1 MAAEMSRAVTLD
13 TDPGANTTVPVVLIK
28 PSKGWVPL
36 RLRELW
42 EYRELLYFLT
52 WRDIKVRYKQTVL
65 GGAWAIIQPFFMMV
79 VFSLFFGKLARMP
92 SDGIPYPIFSY
103 AALVP
108 WTFFANG
115 LSQASNSLVS
125 SARLIT
131 KVYFPRLAI
140 PLATVLSGVVDFV
153 LAFVVLVGMMFYYGI
168 KPTVGVVWLLP
179 FLGLALVTALGVG
192 LWLSALNLQFRDVR
206 YVVPFLTQFWLFATP
221 IAYPSSLLGPPWHTV
236 YGLNPMAG
244 VVEGFRWAL
253 LGSGTAPGPMVLVS
267 SATALAILVGGA
279 FYFRRMEKTF
289 ADVA

>member
-28 PSKGWVPL
+28 PSTGWVPL

-65 GGAWAIIQPFFMMV
+65 GAAWAILQPLLTMV
-79 VFSLFFGKLARMP
+79 VFSVFFGRLARIP
-92 SDGIPYPIFSY
+92 SDGLPYPLFAY

-115 LSQASNSLVS
+115 LSQASNSLVA

-140 PLATVLSGVVDFV
+140 PIGAVLSGLVDFA
-153 LAFVVLVGMMFYYGI
+153 LAFLVLLGMMFFYGI
-168 KPTVGVVWLLP
+168 KPTLAILWLPL
-179 FLGLALVTALGVG
+179 FLLLALVTSLGVA
-192 LWLSALNLQFRDVR
+192 LWLSALNVQFRDVR
-206 YVVPFLTQFWLFATP
+206 YVLPFITQFWMLASP
-221 IAYPSSLLGPPWHTV
+221 IAYPSSLLEPHWRMAYAV
-236 YGLNPMAG
+236 NPMVG

-253 LGSGTAPGPMVLVS
+253 LGVHTSPGPIVLVS
-267 SATALAILVGGA
+267 WVAAIVVLVSGAL
-279 FYFRRMEKTF
+279 YFRRMEKTF
-289 ADVA
+289 ADVI